1 MEAGRRRGREA
12 SFDEGGHIHME
23 AVCQR
28 LDGPKRT
35 KKIAELE
42 VWVFRELSPRLGAQ
56 NRVARDSSEESS
68 ERRPDRAPA
77 VRVALRRVA
86 RLRGRE
92 WAGYARRYPV
102 PTGLWGGHVHLTY
115 TQVGRVTVYFS
126 YPFGVHF
133 LSDTYRIVSQCI
145 LSVS

>member
-1 MEAGRRRGREA
+1 
-12 SFDEGGHIHME
+12 ME

-42 VWVFRELSPRLGAQ
+42 VWVFRELSVSPRLGAQ
-56 NRVARDSSEESS
+56 GRGDPR
-68 ERRPDRAPA
+68 RAPA

-133 LSDTYRIVSQCI
+133 LSDTYRIVSHSQCI